1 MSAHVV
7 ELAARRRT
15 TRIFAVTPVN
25 MDDVLYCVRV
35 AAEAPSQNDAI
46 IDHSWSVT

>member
-1 MSAHVV
+1 V

-25 MDDVLYCVRV
+25 MDDVLYSEPPYD
-35 AAEAPSQNDAI
+35 EAKLKALKERLAKLG
-46 IDHSWSVT
+46 